1 MRKTIPMKRVIIIGD
16 NDLSLRILEE
26 MKAFGT
32 SGYTYYVVHG
42 RGAETHLRRLTK
54 EDPPN
59 IKIEVIATEALA
71 HRILDHVADNY
82 IQKYAMI
89 AFIDSVEVLASEHLG
104 SETANP

>member
-1 MRKTIPMKRVIIIGD
+1 MRKTISMKRVVIIGD
-16 NDLSLRILEE
+16 NDLSLRILDEI
-26 MKAFGT
+26 KAFGT

-42 RGAETHLRRLTK
+42 RGAETHVRRLTK

-82 IQKYAMI
+82 MEKYAMI
-89 AFIDSVEVLASEHLG
+89 AFIDNVEVLASERLG
-104 SETANP
+104 SQMANP